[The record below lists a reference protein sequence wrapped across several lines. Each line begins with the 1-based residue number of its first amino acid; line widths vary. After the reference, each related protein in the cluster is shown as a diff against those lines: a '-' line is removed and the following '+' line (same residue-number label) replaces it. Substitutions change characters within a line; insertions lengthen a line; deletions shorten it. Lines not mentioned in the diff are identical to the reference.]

1 MPHTHYKS
9 VTLLSA
15 LAFLAS
21 GFAFAG
27 EDSGDL
33 DKNKAAKVYPS
44 KPLYSPYAGRKF
56 PTRPLFGDTHLH
68 TAASFD
74 AGAFGARLGPR
85 DAYRLARGEEI
96 TSNSCQPVKLSRPL
110 DFLVVADH
118 SDNMGMFPDLF
129 AGK

>member
-9 VTLLSA
+9 VPLLSA

-33 DKNKAAKVYPS
+33 DKNKAAKVYPA
-44 KPLYSPYAGRKF
+44 KPIYSPYAGRKF

-74 AGAFGARLGPR
+74 AGAFGVTHRRWDRRGHDHTLYGASTGTARRSAPASA
-85 DAYRLARGEEI
+85 DADI
-96 TSNSCQPVKLSRPL
+96 L
-110 DFLVVADH
+110 D
-118 SDNMGMFPDLF
+118 
-129 AGK
+129 K